1 MAKKPAPVKLIVAV
15 GAVCLFAY
23 LIISSIQD
31 TRLKYEVC
39 MDFKGASHC
48 STATGGNATDAIHSA
63 HEIDCELLSNG
74 RDELMVCM
82 DQVPSR
88 ITQLK

>member
-1 MAKKPAPVKLIVAV
+1 MEKKSARVKYIIIL
-15 GAVCLFAY
+15 GALGLFAY
-23 LIISSIQD
+23 LVISSIQQ

-39 MDFKGASHC
+39 MDFHGGSHC
-48 STATGGNATDAIHSA
+48 ATADGATGSDAIHSA
-63 HEIDCELLSNG
+63 HEIDCQLLSSG

-82 DQVPSR
+82 DQTPSR

>member
-1 MAKKPAPVKLIVAV
+1 MERKPAPVKYIIVL
-15 GAVCLFAY
+15 GALGLFAY
-23 LIISSIQD
+23 LIISSVLQ

-39 MDFKGASHC
+39 MDFRGASHC
-48 STATGGNATDAIHSA
+48 ATATGSKASEAIYSA
-63 HEIDCELLSNG
+63 REIDCQLLSNG

-82 DQVPSR
+82 DQSPSR